1 MTWLTVQE
9 ALELLK
15 NEGITESDQVVRR
28 WLREGKLKG
37 VRSTNR
43 KEGWRVDL
51 NHLKQFI
58 NERKPVDITTELT
71 KTIKTLREAYE
82 EVKSEREAL
91 KIENERLKEM
101 IAKLQS
107 SDPSPIVHQE
117 EEVKQVPLPTSVQQ
131 EEKKEPPLTESL
143 PVPPVIEEMD
153 QAEEIGGIA
162 VELQTFTLG
171 KAQADVIEHVPEPKW
186 EEEEDESVVMT
197 IHYVEKIWQRIT
209 KGSKEEAGVLKIAR
223 EVLFATLFK
232 DGSQIA
238 TVERTKKG
246 GFYCPFRSPRR
257 SKSYKTF
264 TRLVET
270 AIPVLIKYAKIQKR
284 REKERQMLG
293 Y

>member
-15 NEGITESDQVVRR
+15 KEGITESDQVVRR

-51 NHLKQFI
+51 EHLKKFI
-58 NERKPVDITTELT
+58 SERKPIDITTELT

-82 EVKSEREAL
+82 EVKNEREAL
-91 KIENERLKEM
+91 KIENKRLKEM
-101 IAKLQS
+101 IAELQKSNS
-107 SDPSPIVHQE
+107 SSFVIE
-117 EEVKQVPLPTSVQQ
+117 MEEVKNVPLLTKTQQ
-131 EEKKEPPLTESL
+131 EEKKESSFATSL
-143 PVPPVIEEMD
+143 PVSPVVEEMD
-153 QAEEIGGIA
+153 QTEEIEGVA
-162 VELQTFTLG
+162 VELEATTLG
-171 KAQADVIEHVPEPKW
+171 QAQEDVMERMPDPET
-186 EEEEDESVVMT
+186 ESVEDESVVMT

-209 KGSKEEAGVLKIAR
+209 KDSKEEAGVLQIAR
-223 EVLFATLFK
+223 EVLFSTLFK
-232 DGSQIA
+232 EGEQIA

-246 GFYCPFRSPRR
+246 YFYCPFRSPRR

-270 AIPVLIKYAKIQKR
+270 AIPVLIKYAKIQKK